1 MDYRTIKHKRHYVY
15 EDINEFHEHHP
26 REEVVKDWRSGLEGE
41 WVYSDDD
48 KILQLLRRKSIT
60 HPHDR
65 KNYKH
70 SDGYVRTVVGTFLIN
85 RKSFMDA
92 DFDKHQNR
100 YTFSKTIKNTNKR
113 VKERKNVTR
122 KEKEFSTNVV
132 VGMGA
137 TKAFMEAFNE
147 KNVDKAKVKSAVLL
161 KQERIMS
168 EIEKGALDIAK
179 KLGIDHEYVLNK
191 LKSLADY
198 SEDDNIILQ
207 SAKELAKIIG
217 TSGGIKKE
225 TGIVGVF
232 QGFTTEEI
240 EAVQRKE
247 LQSNGQSQLQGET
260 REIQSAIEST
270 EEANGSPA

>member
-1 MDYRTIKHKRHYVY
+1 MKMDYRTIKHKRHYVY

-92 DFDKHQNR
+92 DFDQHNNR
-100 YTFSKTIKNTNKR
+100 YTFSKTIKNTNSR
-113 VKERKNVTR
+113 IKERKSVTK
-122 KEKEFSTNVV
+122 KEKQFATNFII
-132 VGMGA
+132 GMGG
-137 TKAFMEAFNE
+137 TKAFMDAFKESNSE
-147 KNVDKAKVKSAVLL
+147 VAGKKAAILL
-161 KQERIMS
+161 KQERVMK
-168 EIEKGALDIAK
+168 EIDRGALDVAK
-179 KLGIDHEYVLNK
+179 LLGIDHEYVLNK

-217 TSGGIKKE
+217 TTGTIKKE
-225 TGIVGVF
+225 TGVVGIF
-232 QGFTTEEI
+232 QGFT
-240 EAVQRKE
+240 KDE
-247 LQSNGQSQLQGET
+247 LQLAASKEVKNEQSQLRGK
-260 REIQSAIEST
+260 T
-270 EEANGSPA
+270 EED